1 MIGLEKGI
9 TKEAVRMAWPAV
21 CVNRFLL
28 LWRVWWIHLWSVP
41 WEPAQWQL

>member
-21 CVNRFLL
+21 CESFFIALAGMVDS
-28 LWRVWWIHLWSVP
+28 LWSVP
-41 WEPAQWQL
+41 WEPAQWQP